1 VDSILANPALCAS
14 LESFN
19 AEVFRPSA
27 KGFLRLVS
35 AMPKLRV
42 FKTCSDN
49 TIGGEELIALFEHCP
64 DLEKVSVCGNDK
76 VMGRLENKGLAA
88 FAKRKDLATKLREIV
103 LYDQSFYDGKK
114 FSKQMKDVRVFTGET
129 EGDGIA
135 AQVRPS
141 RVHFPT
147 SHEAHSFVDDLTHD
161 WRCDELFVLE
171 WQRVRH
177 EYILFRRLRLL
188 LIY

>member
-1 VDSILANPALCAS
+1 
-14 LESFN
+14 
-19 AEVFRPSA
+19 
-27 KGFLRLVS
+27 
-35 AMPKLRV
+35 
-42 FKTCSDN
+42 
-49 TIGGEELIALFEHCP
+49 
-64 DLEKVSVCGNDK
+64 
-76 VMGRLENKGLAA
+76 MGRLENKGLAA

-141 RVHFPT
+141 RVHSPT
-147 SHEAHSFVDDLTHD
+147 SQKAHSFVDDLAHD